1 MALSNLPTPASL
13 TTVPRVHCK
22 DLATQPPLLR
32 VSLPADCHKIVLQL
46 EEKQIPYVIEK
57 M

>member
-1 MALSNLPTPASL
+1 MSSCLFI
-13 TTVPRVHCK
+13 R
-22 DLATQPPLLR
+22 
-32 VSLPADCHKIVLQL
+32 PADCHKIVLQL